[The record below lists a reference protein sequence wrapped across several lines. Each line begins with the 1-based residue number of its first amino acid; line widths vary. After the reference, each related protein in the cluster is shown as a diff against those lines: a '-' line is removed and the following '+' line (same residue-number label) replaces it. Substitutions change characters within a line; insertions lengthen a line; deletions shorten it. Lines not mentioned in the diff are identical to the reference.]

1 MTDDFL
7 SDEDKALFR
16 HHMRSVKPLNEK
28 QSERKPRRCPPM
40 KKNHNVRESLHTQR
54 RIFFIRFYS

>member
-28 QSERKPRRCPPM
+28 TKRVKSPTQPTHE
-40 KKNHNVRESLHTQR
+40 KNHNFQESAGTQR
-54 RIFFIRFYS
+54 RIFFI